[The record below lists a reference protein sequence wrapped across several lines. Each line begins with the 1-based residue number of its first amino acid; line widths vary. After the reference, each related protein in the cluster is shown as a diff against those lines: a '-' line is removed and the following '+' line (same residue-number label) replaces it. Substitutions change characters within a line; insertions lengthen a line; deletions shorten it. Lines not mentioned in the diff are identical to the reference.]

1 MKYRS
6 FIGAAMV
13 STLALAAC
21 SKQEPAKP
29 YAVEEVPLAKISA
42 DLAAKQT
49 TSVAVTQAYID
60 RIKKY
65 DANLHAIIAIT
76 PDALKQA
83 AASDKRRADGKALG
97 PMDGVPVILK
107 DNIDA
112 VGVATTAGSYALADN
127 LPVKDSEVVRRLR
140 AAGVVILAKA
150 NLSQWAGRRSRGG
163 ASFSGSTVGGDP
175 HNPYDLARSPAGS
188 SSGPGI
194 STAVSF
200 AAASIGSDTT
210 GSIIGPSSMNGIVGL
225 RPTYA
230 LVSRHGVVPI
240 TETQDSIGPMSRTVE
255 DEAMMLTVMAGSDP
269 ADPATKD
276 ADAHKTDYTKG
287 LKTDALKGVK
297 LGVLHGYSGIND
309 KTRPVFDAA
318 LEVLKAQGA
327 ELVDVPDDFMENVSE
342 QASRTEDWNFKH
354 DLAAYLADAPPAVK
368 VRNMADLIAFSKTE
382 EHEKLHGIELFES
395 AEATTDGFQNA
406 EYMEKREYAK
416 RKAGPEGLGK
426 ALSDYGVSALVLLT
440 RGPAP
445 LLVPD
450 GTRSGPREGGEG
462 RAKGPPSMSQMAAVA
477 GYPDLNVPMA
487 MVDGLPVG
495 MSFVGAPWSEQN
507 LLAYA
512 YAYEQATHA
521 RVPPEAYKAAP
532 AAAK

>member
-1 MKYRS
+1 MLYRPLACLVMTS
-6 FIGAAMV
+6 A
-13 STLALAAC
+13 LALAAC

-60 RIKKY
+60 RIKMY
-65 DANLHAIIAIT
+65 DGNLHAIIAIT
-76 PDALKQA
+76 PDALQQA
-83 AASDKRRADGKALG
+83 AASDKRRAEGKTLG

-112 VGVATTAGSYALADN
+112 VGVPTTAGSYALAEN
-127 LPVKDSEVVRRLR
+127 LPVRDSGVVRRLR
-140 AAGVVILAKA
+140 AAGVIILAKA
-150 NLSQWAGRRSRGG
+150 NLSHWAGRRTRGG

-194 STAVSF
+194 ATAVSF
-200 AAASIGSDTT
+200 AAATIGSDTT
-210 GSIIGPSSMNGIVGL
+210 GSILGPSSMNGVVGL

-240 TETQDSIGPMSRTVE
+240 TETQDSIGPLARTVE

-276 ADAHKTDYTKG
+276 ADTHKTDYTKG

-297 LGVLHGYSGIND
+297 LGVLRGYSGNNE
-309 KTRPVFDAA
+309 KTQPVFDAA

-327 ELVDVPDDFMENVSE
+327 ELVEVPSDFMENVSE
-342 QASRTEDWNFKH
+342 QASRTEDFNFKH
-354 DLAAYLADAPPAVK
+354 DLEAYLADTPATVK
-368 VRNMADLIAFSKTE
+368 IRNMADLIAFSKTE

-395 AEATTDGFQNA
+395 AEATTDGLQNP
-406 EYMEKREYAK
+406 EYIEKREYVK
-416 RKAGPEGLGK
+416 RKTGPEGLGK

-450 GTRSGPREGGEG
+450 GTRSAPGEG
-462 RAKGPPSMSQMAAVA
+462 ARDGRGKGPPSMSQMAAVA
-477 GYPDLNVPMA
+477 GYPDLSVPMA

-495 MSFVGAPWSEQN
+495 LSFVGAPWSEQN

-512 YAYEQATHA
+512 YAYEQAAHP
-521 RVPPEAYKAAP
+521 RVPPEAYKKAVLD
-532 AAAK
+532 K